1 MTQHVWKLGDR
12 AMVTLVERDSDT
24 PRLWGLEHGTVLT
37 ANLQPLPREITP
49 EEQALID
56 AADAYP
62 TVLDGGEQLLE
73 ATLALAASRRPP
85 DPVTVGA
92 KVFRECHGTIEERV
106 QAALT
111 AALAAHAKASGS

>member
-12 AMVTLVERDSDT
+12 AMVTLVERYSDT

-56 AADAYP
+56 VADAYP

-73 ATLALAASRRPP
+73 AAMALAKSRRPP

>member
-12 AMVTLVERDSDT
+12 AMVTLVERHSDT

-56 AADAYP
+56 VADAYP
-62 TVLDGGEQLLE
+62 TVLDGGGGLR
-73 ATLALAASRRPP
+73 AAARALAKSRRPP